1 MNQKNGLQKKRI
13 GKRTSGRIDKE
24 DGKEKVDI
32 KEMRMKAYVLMRHL
46 FKQEV
51 EMIE

>member
-1 MNQKNGLQKKRI
+1 MNQKNGLRKKEQEK
-13 GKRTSGRIDKE
+13 GHLGELTKCGGQGE

-46 FKQEV
+46 L
-51 EMIE
+51 